1 MAYNYSRGGQVIG
14 DLTAADDTE
23 RNTKIDFG
31 DDQIE
36 LITSGST
43 RLKVYNTGVDIIGQ
57 THFSSST
64 DTELIRIAKADGD
77 TREISFENEGVD
89 IGSIYFNS
97 AEVFFI
103 RQENASNDLALRIG
117 TTNVLRAKGATSR
130 IGIFEDSPT
139 DTLDVG
145 GGLFVSSSA
154 VIQENATVSGSF
166 SFEDVIMAE
175 LSIPGVDLQTDT
187 NAFRFNC
194 PYGLTVT
201 ALGLGLDQH
210 TTSGDVT
217 VTVTNT
223 TDANTMIT
231 FSLVGTALGGQ
242 TTTVSNASCD
252 SGDVI
257 TFAITATPANAQGL
271 RAALYFRRNI

>member
-36 LITSGST
+36 LVTSGST

-57 THFSSST
+57 THFSSSAH
-64 DTELIRIAKADGD
+64 TELIRIAKADGD

-117 TTNVLRAKGATSR
+117 TTNALRVKGATSR
-130 IGIFEDSPT
+130 VGIFEDSPT

-154 VIQENATVSGSF
+154 VVQQNATVSGSL
-166 SFEDVIMAE
+166 SFEDIIMAE
-175 LSIPGVDLQTDT
+175 LSIPGVDVQTDT

-201 ALGLGLDQH
+201 ALGLALDQH
-210 TTSGDVT
+210 TTSGNVT

-223 TDANTMIT
+223 TDTNTMIT
-231 FSLVGTALGGQ
+231 LSLTGTSLGGQ

-252 SGDVI
+252 QGDVI

-271 RAALYFRRNI
+271 RATLFFRRNI

>member
-1 MAYNYSRGGQVIG
+1 MAFNYTKGEIVVG
-14 DLTAADDTE
+14 DLKAADDAQ

-36 LITSGST
+36 LVTSGST
-43 RLKVYNTGVDIIGQ
+43 RLKAYNTGVDIIGQ
-57 THFSSST
+57 THFSSSAH
-64 DTELIRIAKADGD
+64 TELIRIAKAEGD

-103 RQENASNDLALRIG
+103 RQENASNDLALRVG
-117 TTNVLRAKGATSR
+117 TTNALRVKGATSR
-130 IGIFEDSPT
+130 VGIFEDSPT

-154 VIQENATVSGSF
+154 VVQQNATVSGSL
-166 SFEDVIMAE
+166 SFEDIIMAE

-201 ALGLGLDQH
+201 ALGLALDQH
-210 TTSGDVT
+210 TTSGNVT

-223 TDANTMIT
+223 TDTNTMIT
-231 FSLVGTALGGQ
+231 LSLTGTSLGGQ

-252 SGDVI
+252 TGDVI

-271 RAALYFRRNI
+271 RATLFFRRNI

>member
-1 MAYNYSRGGQVIG
+1 MAYNFSRGEQVIG
-14 DLTAADDTE
+14 DLKAADDAE
-23 RNTKIDFG
+23 RDTKIDFE
-31 DDQIE
+31 DNEIKFV
-36 LITSGST
+36 T
-43 RLKVYNTGVDIIGQ
+43 
-57 THFSSST
+57 
-64 DTELIRIAKADGD
+64 GD
-77 TREISFENEGVD
+77 TQRVAITNAGMHVTGTADFQNNGND
-89 IGSIYFNS
+89 IGGIYFNS
-97 AEVFFI
+97 AEVLFV
-103 RQENASNDLALRIG
+103 QQADASNDLALRVG
-117 TTNVLRAKGATSR
+117 STNVLRAKGATSR
-130 IGIFEDSPT
+130 IGIFEESPT

-154 VIQENATVSGSF
+154 VVQQNTTVSGSL
-166 SFEDVIMAE
+166 SFEDIIMAE

-201 ALGLGLDQH
+201 ALGLALDQH

-223 TDANTMIT
+223 TDTNTMIT
-231 FSLVGTALGGQ
+231 LSLAGTSLGGS

-252 SGDVI
+252 QADVI

-271 RAALYFRRNI
+271 RATLFFRRNI